1 MVKARPGI
9 KIPEPR
15 ISRFIVFLVK
25 IFARLYLFLFLGVAR
40 VLLRGGD
47 YLFDAY
53 KRALRGDSRC
63 ILAFRH
69 PNGGE
74 PQLLAWFI
82 IFRLRQLARKAGVS
96 FARRP
101 HICFVYG
108 YEVVRW
114 GGFVAR
120 LVMPRLGA
128 MPVHHAKLD
137 SVGMARI
144 YKAILDGP
152 YPLAI
157 APEGQVSYTAETVPR
172 LEQGTV
178 RIGFQAADK
187 LRKAGKSCP
196 VEVLP
201 VSIHFRY
208 GMWARVSLERLLRRI
223 EKYTGTGMKGKAGGT
238 LPFTERLR
246 QCRDLILAHNEKRY
260 GLVPD
265 ENHSFEERINAVMEL
280 ALDSAEKIL
289 RIGRGGDGD
298 IIGRLYHIRQICWD
312 RIYVP
317 EMEEPHR
324 LPRVERSLAD
334 LRAGE
339 AWYASR
345 HMELVDFVWYFRVP
359 IPPEDAPLHLKI
371 EYIQNLW
378 DFANRTMGGA
388 YTKRVINPHPRRVI
402 IQVAP
407 PLNLSER
414 LPEYHRDKKNAIAS
428 AMDTLRDAYLDC
440 IEDVKSRDKK
450 GHGGRVIFS

>member
-1 MVKARPGI
+1 MAEARPAL

-15 ISRFIVFLVK
+15 ISKVIVFFVK
-25 IFARLYLFLFLGVAR
+25 ILARLYHFLFVGAAR
-40 VLLRGGD
+40 DVLRGGD
-47 YLFDAY
+47 YLFDVY
-53 KRALRGDSRC
+53 KRSLQGDSRC
-63 ILAFRH
+63 LLAFRH

-96 FARRP
+96 FSRRP
-101 HICFVYG
+101 HVCFVYG

-144 YKAILDGP
+144 YKAIIEGP

-157 APEGQVSYTAETVPR
+157 APEGQVSYTSETVPR

-178 RIGFQAADK
+178 RIGFQAAEK
-187 LRKAGKSCP
+187 LSKAGKPCP

-208 GMWARVSLERLLRRI
+208 GLWARVSLERLLRRI
-223 EKYTGTGMKGKAGGT
+223 EKYTGTGMKGKSGT
-238 LPFTERLR
+238 TVPFSERLR
-246 QCRDLILAHNEKRY
+246 QCRDMILGLNEKRY
-260 GLVPD
+260 GIVPD
-265 ENHSFEERINAVMEL
+265 EGLSFAERVDAVMEL

-289 RIGRGGDGD
+289 RIRRGGGDDGD

-317 EMEEPHR
+317 EMDN
-324 LPRVERSLAD
+324 LDTIPRVERSLAD

-359 IPPEDAPLHLKI
+359 VPAEDAPLHLRI
-371 EYIQNLW
+371 EYVQNLW

-407 PLNLSER
+407 PLNLTER
-414 LPEYHRDKKNAIAS
+414 LPEYQRDKKEAITS
-428 AMDTLRDAYLDC
+428 AMDALRNAYQGC
-440 IEDVKSRDKK
+440 IEEVKRRDDS
-450 GHGGRVIFS
+450 GQAVFF

>member
-1 MVKARPGI
+1 MVEARPGI
-9 KIPEPR
+9 KITEPR
-15 ISRFIVFLVK
+15 ISKFIVLLTK

-40 VLLRGGD
+40 VVLRGGD

-101 HICFVYG
+101 HVCFVYG

-144 YKAILDGP
+144 YKAIFEGP

-178 RIGFQAADK
+178 RIGFQAAEK
-187 LRKAGKSCP
+187 LFKAGKSCP

-201 VSIHFRY
+201 VSVHFRY
-208 GMWARVSLERLLRRI
+208 GRWARVSLERLLRRI
-223 EKYTGTGMKGKAGGT
+223 EKYTGTGMKGKSGT
-238 LPFTERLR
+238 GLSFTERLR
-246 QCRDLILAHNEKRY
+246 QCRDVILTNNEKRY
-260 GLVPD
+260 GIVPA
-265 ENHSFEERINAVMEL
+265 EGRSFEERVDVVMGF

-289 RIGRGGDGD
+289 RIRQGEEGD

-317 EMEEPHR
+317 EMENLDAIPR
-324 LPRVERSLAD
+324 LERAVAD

-359 IPPEDAPLHLKI
+359 IPSEDAPLHLKI
-371 EYIQNLW
+371 EYVQNLW
-378 DFANRTMGGA
+378 DFANRTMGGS

-407 PLNLSER
+407 PLNLTAR
-414 LPEYHRDKKNAIAS
+414 LPQYHRDKKEAITS
-428 AMDTLRDAYLDC
+428 AMDALRDAYLNC
-440 IEDVKSRDKK
+440 IEEVKRRDDGKQA
-450 GHGGRVIFS
+450 VFF